1 MPLEYYV
8 NIQDDSVFLQ
18 PEFEEM
24 VLHELGH
31 AMDYGTP
38 DWFQADLWQTAVDA
52 DNAFVTEYAKTNT
65 GEDFAESFVAWVI
78 YRAYRERVDPSVL
91 KSIERIAHRL
101 QYFDDRLNNP
111 LATCKSIKPYESLFQ
126 C

>member
-78 YRAYRERVDPSVL
+78 YRAYRERVDPSVI

-101 QYFDDRLNNP
+101 
-111 LATCKSIKPYESLFQ
+111 
-126 C
+126 